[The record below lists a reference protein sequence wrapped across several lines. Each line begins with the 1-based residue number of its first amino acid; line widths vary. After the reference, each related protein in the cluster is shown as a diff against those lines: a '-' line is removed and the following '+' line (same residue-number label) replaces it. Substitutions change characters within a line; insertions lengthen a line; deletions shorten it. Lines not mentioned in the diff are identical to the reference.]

1 MRYITL
7 EGGVQGDV
15 ALLSFPAQNRA
26 HRAERGKRRSA
37 AAAAA
42 AAAATEEVQI
52 GALVV

>member
-42 AAAATEEVQI
+42 ATEEVQI

>member
-15 ALLSFPAQNRA
+15 ALLSFPAQNSA

-42 AAAATEEVQI
+42 ATEEVQI